1 MVAAAADTEVAE
13 VMTELLPEGLTEG
26 FELPSLMPF
35 H

>member
-1 MVAAAADTEVAE
+1 MVAAAADTEEAE

-26 FELPSLMPF
+26 FELTSIMRF